1 MELLCIIIKAF
12 IWLSQPLS
20 VRQIYMRFSSLPE
33 KMSAGCL
40 PYFPWLHFPA
50 AVALGLTGW
59 WWGWEVFQISN
70 SNCHF
75 IMFVYLYWHSFC
87 VAALNPIQ
95 ERKVLGCIMGNTTFN
110 RSLLFW
116 GAVKIK
122 LTLNK
127 SNAKLLSDV
136 NPPPEP
142 WSLFFWP
149 CNSIC
154 FVVALVLVWQQT
166 DQRKMGSWHTHS
178 AKNLCTGEIWG
189 GSQKD
194 CLFQERKKV
203 EKVTPVTQTSV
214 LFLVEQGMEAGEH
227 LVFCVLQ
234 DNLPGVW

>member
-75 IMFVYLYWHSFC
+75 IIFVYLYWHLFC

-110 RSLLFW
+110 RSPLFR

-142 WSLFFWP
+142 WSLFFLTLQQHLLCGSPGTCVTANWP
-149 CNSIC
+149 KENGFMAYTLTQKLMRWWDLGWESKRLFISGKKEGRKSDSSYTNIC
-154 FVVALVLVWQQT
+154 FVPCRAGN
-166 DQRKMGSWHTHS
+166 GSWR
-178 AKNLCTGEIWG
+178 A
-189 GSQKD
+189 
-194 CLFQERKKV
+194 
-203 EKVTPVTQTSV
+203 P
-214 LFLVEQGMEAGEH
+214 
-227 LVFCVLQ
+227 CVLCAA
-234 DNLPGVW
+234 G